1 MKKRLLAAL
10 VASAAVLSLAGC
22 NNGGSNS
29 TSTDSKPA
37 DGSTSSSVSKT
48 EESKPAED
56 VKDDDD
62 TLTILTW
69 ESNNDIQVQKKF
81 FCEKTGIAED
91 KINIVTVGAD
101 GGAGRD
107 GIQNYMKG
115 SEDADLFTMD
125 AEWTSLFTNN
135 DSLTLPYSEIGLA
148 ASDFPNAYK
157 YTIDMGTAENG
168 IFKAAS
174 FQCTPGGFVY
184 RADLAKEYL
193 GVNSPEEMQE
203 KVKDWDAFK
212 ATAQTLYSASG
223 NKTSICATTGG
234 LWQVYQC
241 YRTQPWVKDGK
252 FVMDTAENFFDIA
265 KEYVDN
271 KWCANVPQWNTAWYA
286 AVSDGTAL
294 GDFVPTWG
302 LTTSNSGS
310 ILENFASKQEVKDDS
325 GNVTG
330 TVGQDLADDALA
342 ICQGPAGWYW
352 GGTYYAV
359 SARCNTKATAKK
371 WIELFCNDDAAMK
384 EYAEKT
390 GDFVNNKPAMEAI
403 INAKTNK
410 NSKLGGQDH
419 FAVLNDVANKINVTG
434 TVTQYDSQCKTAL
447 NNAVTAL
454 LDGKVADKAA
464 AINKCKMDV
473 ATACPGVVV
482 E

>member
-22 NNGGSNS
+22 NNGGSSS

-37 DGSTSSSVSKT
+37 DGSTSTSSVSKT

-81 FCEKTGIAED
+81 FCEKTGISED
-91 KINIVTVGAD
+91 KINIVTCGSD
-101 GGAGRD
+101 GTAGRD
-107 GIQNYMKG
+107 GIKQYMKG

-125 AEWTSLFTNN
+125 AEWTSLYTN
-135 DSLTLPYSEIGLA
+135 DDTLTLPYSEIGLK

-193 GVNSPEEMQE
+193 GVNNPTEMQE
-203 KVKDWDAFK
+203 KVKDWDTFK

-252 FVMDTAENFFDIA
+252 FVMDTAENFYDIA

-271 KWCANVPQWNTAWYA
+271 KWCADVPQWDTAWYA
-286 AVSDGTAL
+286 AVRDGSAL

-302 LTTSNSGS
+302 LTTAGGGS
-310 ILENFASKQEVKDDS
+310 ILENFNGATQE
-325 GNVTG
+325 GATA
-330 TVGQDLADDALA
+330 LANDALA
-342 ICQGPAGWYW
+342 ICEGPSGWYW

-371 WIELFCNDDAAMK
+371 WIEVFCNDDAAMK

-390 GDFVNNKPAMEAI
+390 GDFVNNKPVMQGI
-403 INAKTNK
+403 IDAKTNK
-410 NSKLGGQDH
+410 NKYLGDQDH
-419 FAVLNDVANKINVTG
+419 FEVLSKVADTIDVTG
-434 TVTQYDSQCKTAL
+434 KVTKYDSQAKTCL
-447 NNAVTAL
+447 NDSVSAL
-454 LDGKVADKAA
+454 LKGEVADKAA
-464 AINKCKMDV
+464 AIEKCKNDF
-473 ATACPGVVV
+473 AAACTDVVV

>member
-22 NNGGSNS
+22 NNGGSS
-29 TSTDSKPA
+29 SSSSS
-37 DGSTSSSVSKT
+37 GSSSGSSSSSSSSVSKT

-81 FCEKTGIAED
+81 FCEKTGISED
-91 KINIVTVGAD
+91 KIKIVTCGAD
-101 GGAGRD
+101 GTAGRD
-107 GIQNYMKG
+107 GIKQYMKG

-125 AEWTSLFTNN
+125 AEWTSLYTN
-135 DSLTLPYSEIGLA
+135 DDTLTLPYSEIGLKA
-148 ASDFPNAYK
+148 TDFPNAYK

-193 GVNSPEEMQE
+193 GVNSPAEMQE
-203 KVKDWDAFK
+203 KVKDWDTFK
-212 ATAQTLYSASG
+212 ATAASLYSASG

-252 FVMDTAENFFDIA
+252 FQMDTAENFYDIV

-271 KWCANVPQWNTAWYA
+271 KYCADVPQWDTAWYA
-286 AVSDGTAL
+286 AVRDGSAL

-302 LTTSNSGS
+302 LTTAGSGS
-310 ILENFASKQEVKDDS
+310 ILENFNGA
-325 GNVTG
+325 
-330 TVGQDLADDALA
+330 TVEGATDVLANDALA
-342 ICQGPAGWYW
+342 ICEGPSGWYW

-371 WIELFCNDDAAMK
+371 WIEIFCNDDAAMK

-390 GDFVNNKPAMEAI
+390 GDFVNNKPVMKGI
-403 INAKTNK
+403 IDAKTNK
-410 NSKLGGQDH
+410 NKYLGDQDH
-419 FAVLNDVANKINVTG
+419 FAVLANVADTIDVTG
-434 TVTQYDSQCKTAL
+434 KVTKYDSQAKTCL
-447 NNAVTAL
+447 NDSVSAL
-454 LDGKVADKAA
+454 LKGEVADKAA
-464 AINKCKMDV
+464 AIEKCKNDF
-473 ATACPGVVV
+473 AAACPDVVV

>member
-1 MKKRLLAAL
+1 MKKRILAAL

-22 NNGGSNS
+22 NNGGS
-29 TSTDSKPA
+29 TSGSSSSSSGDK
-37 DGSTSSSVSKT
+37 STSSSSSSKQ
-48 EESKPAED
+48 EEKPVVED

-69 ESNNDIQVQKKF
+69 ESNSDIQVQKKF

-91 KINIVTVGAD
+91 KVKIVTVGSN
-101 GGAGRD
+101 GEAGRD
-107 GIQNYMKG
+107 GIKQYMLG

-125 AEWTSLFTNN
+125 ADWTPLYTN
-135 DSLTLPYSEIGLA
+135 DDKLTMPYSEIGLK

-157 YTIDMGTAENG
+157 YTIEMGTAENG

-193 GVNSPEEMQE
+193 GVNSPDEMQA
-203 KVKDWDAFK
+203 KVKDWDTFK
-212 ATAQTLYSASG
+212 ATAETLYSASG
-223 NKTSICATTGG
+223 NKTSICATTGC

-241 YRTQPWVKDGK
+241 FRTQPWVKDGV
-252 FVMDTAENFFDIA
+252 FQLDTAEQFYDIV
-265 KEYVDN
+265 KEYVD
-271 KWCANVPQWNTAWYA
+271 KKYCANVPQWDTSWYA
-286 AVSDGTAL
+286 AVQDGTAL

-302 LTTSNSGS
+302 LTTAGGS
-310 ILENFASKQEVKDDS
+310 VLENFAGIQKDAD

-330 TVGQDLADDALA
+330 YSLGEDKLA
-342 ICQGPAGWYW
+342 ICEGPSGWYW

-390 GDFVNNKPAMEAI
+390 GDFVNNKPVMQGI
-403 INAKTNK
+403 IDAKTNSNK
-410 NSKLGGQDH
+410 LLGGQDH
-419 FAVLNDVANKINVTG
+419 FAVLSKVADKIDMTG
-434 TVTQYDSQCKTAL
+434 KVSRYDSEAKECL
-447 NNAVTAL
+447 NDSVSAL
-454 LDGKVADKAA
+454 LKGEVADKAA
-464 AINKCKMDV
+464 AIEKCKNDFAAKFPDV
-473 ATACPGVVV
+473 KVD
-482 E
+482 